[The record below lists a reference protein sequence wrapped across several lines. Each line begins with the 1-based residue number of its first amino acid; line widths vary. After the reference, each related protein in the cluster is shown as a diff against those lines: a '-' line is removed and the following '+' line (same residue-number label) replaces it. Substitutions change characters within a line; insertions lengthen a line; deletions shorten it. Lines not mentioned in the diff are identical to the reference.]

1 MMPVIKKF
9 MADCQLPYVTVVTV
23 VTVVADAGKI
33 SAANQKAIEAAG
45 LEIGRSCVQTVLA
58 GSGMCHRQTLG
69 CGSPGA

>member
-23 VTVVADAGKI
+23 VADAGKI
-33 SAANQKAIEAAG
+33 SAANQKAIQAAG